1 VIEHIDVHALLRR
14 TVCHLYSDLVT
25 RPTGTA
31 VRRGIEEAVA
41 DRRREGELAAIV
53 IDFSQVGLVDHS
65 CADEIVAKLLLDLRA
80 DGRIPCHVVF
90 RGLTPA
96 HLEAIEPVLEHHGL
110 TMLMESPCGQLEP
123 VGPLSR
129 EARQVFDA
137 VAAGADQV
145 DTIAE
150 RTGLG
155 EAVAAGA
162 LDELHSRRLL
172 PSPPVPGTR

>member
-1 VIEHIDVHALLRR
+1 MIEHIDVHALLRR

-25 RPTGTA
+25 RPTGNA

-41 DRRREGELAAIV
+41 DRRRAGELAALV
-53 IDFSQVGLVDHS
+53 VDFSQVGLVDHS
-65 CADEIVAKLLLDLRA
+65 CADEIVAKLLLDLRT
-80 DGRIPCHVVF
+80 DGPTPCHIVF

-110 TMLMESPCGQLEP
+110 AMLMEAPCGRLEP
-123 VGPLSR
+123 VGLLSR

-137 VAAGADQV
+137 VIGGAEEVAA
-145 DTIAE
+145 IAA

-155 EAVAAGA
+155 EAAAAGA
-162 LDELHSRRLL
+162 LDELLSRRLL
-172 PSPPVPGTR
+172 PHVPVSGMQ

>member
-1 VIEHIDVHALLRR
+1 MIEHIDVHALLRR

-25 RPTGTA
+25 RPTGNA

-41 DRRREGELAAIV
+41 DRCRGGELAALV

-65 CADEIVAKLLLDLRA
+65 CADEIVAKLLLDLRS
-80 DGRIPCHVVF
+80 DGRSPCHVIF
-90 RGLTPA
+90 RGLSPA

-110 TMLMESPCGQLEP
+110 AMLMEGPRGRLEP
-123 VGPLSR
+123 VGLLSR

-137 VAAGADQV
+137 VTDGADRV
-145 DTIAE
+145 AAIVA
-150 RTGLG
+150 RTGLA
-155 EAVAAGA
+155 EAAAAGA

-172 PSPPVPGTR
+172 PRSPALGTP